1 LDRASEDRPEPVL
14 PPIYCAARS
23 GYAPREELL
32 GRADDPPEGTL
43 LWSDEGRRLRL
54 ALALDAEGNFQDNA
68 VVAIVA
74 IVALGDAIGS
84 LSPPVVAVTHRW
96 PDGIE
101 VNGGLVGGVTLD
113 EAGASAAASRLV
125 LGVEVAMDAD
135 PGEEPGRR
143 PDLTSLVQEGCG
155 EITAVR
161 LLESF
166 ARHFLA
172 WLHRWQE
179 DGFAPARAAWDARGP
194 GSNAR
199 LAHGSIEGAFRGI
212 GAEGELVI
220 ERDGA
225 EIRLPLAAALA
236 AGPSWSLA

>member
-1 LDRASEDRPEPVL
+1 
-14 PPIYCAARS
+14 
-23 GYAPREELL
+23 
-32 GRADDPPEGTL
+32 
-43 LWSDEGRRLRL
+43 
-54 ALALDAEGNFQDNA
+54 
-68 VVAIVA
+68 
-74 IVALGDAIGS
+74 
-84 LSPPVVAVTHRW
+84 
-96 PDGIE
+96 
-101 VNGGLVGGVTLD
+101 
-113 EAGASAAASRLV
+113 
-125 LGVEVAMDAD
+125 MDAD

-143 PDLTSLVQEGCG
+143 PDLTSLVQEGCV

-179 DGFAPARAAWDARGP
+179 DGFAPVRAAWGARGP
-194 GSNAR
+194 EPGAR
-199 LAHGSIEGAFRGI
+199 LARESGSIHGVFRRI